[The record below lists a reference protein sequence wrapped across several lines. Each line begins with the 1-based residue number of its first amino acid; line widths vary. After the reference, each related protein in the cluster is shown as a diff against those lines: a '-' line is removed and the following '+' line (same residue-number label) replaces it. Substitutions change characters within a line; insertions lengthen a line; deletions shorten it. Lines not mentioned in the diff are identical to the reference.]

1 MRKRQAP
8 GRHRDVVDGKF
19 AARKVQIQNWVGI
32 SKDLTQA
39 TLQDY
44 KLPDSNMCDVTYP
57 FAFIHDL
64 VSNKFDACHPGVAW
78 NQLSPAAYPKS
89 SDDSSEVSSS
99 SEESSLEDW
108 PSGISSASR
117 ESNSSNVG
125 TSSMLRRS
133 SAKAFSLSLSP
144 LAM

>member
-39 TLQDY
+39 TLQDD
-44 KLPDSNMCDVTYP
+44 KLSDSNMCDVTHS

-64 VSNKFDACHPGVAW
+64 VSNKFDAC
-78 NQLSPAAYPKS
+78 
-89 SDDSSEVSSS
+89 
-99 SEESSLEDW
+99 
-108 PSGISSASR
+108 
-117 ESNSSNVG
+117 
-125 TSSMLRRS
+125 
-133 SAKAFSLSLSP
+133 
-144 LAM
+144 

>member
-64 VSNKFDACHPGVAW
+64 VSNKFDACQRYRQGPVDVCIGRV
-78 NQLSPAAYPKS
+78 
-89 SDDSSEVSSS
+89 
-99 SEESSLEDW
+99 
-108 PSGISSASR
+108 
-117 ESNSSNVG
+117 
-125 TSSMLRRS
+125 RRVRTH
-133 SAKAFSLSLSP
+133 A
-144 LAM
+144 